1 MAALASETKETPVSR
16 AWTAAPVLAWSVRV
30 LVFVI
35 PIFAAWMMI
44 RFTSPVLYRPAGR
57 VGLVLW
63 ISQAGVVGTATSL
76 LTERGTRHFLPIAS
90 LLNMSLVF
98 PDQSPSRFSMAL
110 KAGTVRKQKQRLAE
124 VRAKGLSS
132 IENDAAEEAISLVTS
147 LGHHDRLTRG
157 HTERVRAYADLIAQ
171 EMGLP
176 DEDRQM
182 LAWGSMLHDI
192 GKIAVPPEI
201 LNKPGRPDKEEWEI
215 LKSHP
220 AAGETMLAP
229 LADWLGEWMGAA
241 SEHHERWDGG
251 GYPRGLAGT
260 EISLAGRITAVADAY
275 DVITSRRSY
284 KEPTPAAEA
293 RTELVRC
300 SGTQFDPEVVR
311 AFLNISL
318 KRKVHVGPLAWLAE
332 LPGVAQTI
340 AAVPQ
345 AVATSTVVAS
355 SLTVGA
361 IANPS
366 EPAALPFFETVT
378 TIAVEIEEPATQ
390 VNNGL
395 ATTTISI
402 GAEEELTITPP
413 NEEGV
418 ALTTTTTAPATT
430 TSAPTPT
437 TSTTTPPQ
445 PSTIPTRG
453 PTSTQR
459 AQPNSGDGQGNGQ
472 GNGNNTTTTVPSTTT
487 SSTAATTT
495 TTAITTTTASD
506 GFAVIADT
514 LTTQEGS
521 KEKVYVLTNDNAGVS
536 DFDLDSFQITVDP
549 LHAKKFRVH
558 QAHIHYE
565 PEKNYTGS
573 DSLTYR
579 ICNNDGICQTATLT
593 ITVTE

>member
-1 MAALASETKETPVSR
+1 MSR
-16 AWTAAPVLAWSVRV
+16 TWTAAPILAWAVRA
-30 LVFVI
+30 LVFII
-35 PIFAAWMMI
+35 PIFAAWLVI
-44 RFTSPVLYRPAGR
+44 RFTSTSLYRPEGGI
-57 VGLVLW
+57 GLVLW
-63 ISQAGVVGTATSL
+63 IAQAGVVGSATSL
-76 LTERGTRHFLPIAS
+76 LTERGTRHFLPLAS

-132 IENDAAEEAISLVTS
+132 TENDAAEEAISLVTS

-171 EMGLP
+171 EMGLAE
-176 DEDRQM
+176 EDRQM

-192 GKIAVPPEI
+192 GKISVPPEI
-201 LNKPGRPDKEEWEI
+201 LNKPGRPNKEEWET
-215 LKSHP
+215 LKGHP

-251 GYPRGLAGT
+251 GYPLGLAGT
-260 EISLAGRITAVADAY
+260 QISLAGRITAVADAY

-293 RTELVRC
+293 RKELVRC

-318 KRKVHVGPLAWLAE
+318 KRKIHVGPLAWLAE

-345 AVATSTVVAS
+345 AVATSTVVAG

-366 EPAALPFFETVT
+366 QPAALPFFETVT
-378 TIAVEIEEPATQ
+378 PAALEIEEPAVQ
-390 VNNGL
+390 ENP
-395 ATTTISI
+395 ASQTTTISDRS
-402 GAEEELTITPP
+402 
-413 NEEGV
+413 NEPAAVESS
-418 ALTTTTTAPATT
+418 TTTTDPSATATT
-430 TSAPTPT
+430 LAPT
-437 TSTTTPPQ
+437 SQ
-445 PSTIPTRG
+445 PV
-453 PTSTQR
+453 
-459 AQPNSGDGQGNGQ
+459 
-472 GNGNNTTTTVPSTTT
+472 TTVPSTTT
-487 SSTAATTT
+487 TSIDTSFTIPTTDRSTTTTQSRRQSNGNENGNGNGNTTTVPPATSSTATAPTTTTTTISTTT
-495 TTAITTTTASD
+495 TTAIVD
-506 GFAVIADT
+506 GFVVVDDW
-514 LTTQEGS
+514 LNMEKKG
-521 KEKVYVLTNDNAGVS
+521 KEKVYVLANDNGGATG
-536 DFDLDSFQITVDP
+536 FDLGSFQIVVEP

-558 QAHIHYE
+558 DDHIHYDAD
-565 PEKNYTGS
+565 KNYTGS

-579 ICNNDGICQTATLT
+579 ICTVGGACETAMLT
-593 ITVTE
+593 ITITD